1 LTSHICENLEPLH
14 VSGEGAAELKESHP
28 QSKDIEL
35 LDLISWYPHSSHLLR
50 AHVEVGTSN
59 TATGLPLRSRTS
71 RIQGLRISCNISSDQ
86 AKISD
91 LQVVLTNTRKED
103 VGRLQVPVDQA
114 LLVNVDHCLQDLEVE
129 RRGKYM

>member
-1 LTSHICENLEPLH
+1 MQVPLSSQYSTASQLSAHLEPLH

-59 TATGLPLRSRTS
+59 TATGLPLWSSTS
-71 RIQGLRISCNISSDQ
+71 RIQGCWGQEQLIVDSLNSHAPEPTDSYLEDQ
-86 AKISD
+86 
-91 LQVVLTNTRKED
+91 LQH
-103 VGRLQVPVDQA
+103 LQ
-114 LLVNVDHCLQDLEVE
+114 
-129 RRGKYM
+129 